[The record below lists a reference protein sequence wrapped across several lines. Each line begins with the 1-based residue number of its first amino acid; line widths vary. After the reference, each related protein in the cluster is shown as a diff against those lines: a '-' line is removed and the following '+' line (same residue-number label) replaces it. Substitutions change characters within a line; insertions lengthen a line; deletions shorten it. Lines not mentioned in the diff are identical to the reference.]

1 MPAHHQR
8 SKALRSLISL
18 PRTMRGYVLIGSL
31 AAMAVLSTL
40 GYVVV
45 QDRMQESR
53 QEAAELAGTMGAQ
66 FKQALRALIAREG
79 TGLPTGTFTGVNWL
93 KDSGSCAGATGSAR
107 YLPCEFPALLPLGLS
122 YRTTVTSAAGVVT
135 TTVTFGTPRVGGN
148 THPTLAGRVVS
159 AINGTS
165 ADYSTPATQTYYAAT
180 NNVTTGAI
188 SMVVTNSQENLE
200 FVKVDGSSTISGDH
214 NWNNFSISNLRS
226 LVVNGAVSAATVSAT
241 SINAT
246 SINAG
251 TVTTS
256 RTTDGDNN
264 GYYSDLDGTTRLNY
278 ANINLVRLSN
288 NYVAGGG
295 CSTKQVGTTNTGEFL
310 SCVSGVWTKAG
321 GMTISSAGSNSNGQ
335 WRIWSDGYKEMWST
349 STFTLRSQQTRT
361 HSFPQRFSQTPIVT
375 VMDVR
380 RVDSLLNVSL
390 RSTPTTSTFRA
401 TNSGGCCTKTYMW
414 KASGY

>member
-1 MPAHHQR
+1 MRTYRQR
-8 SKALRSLISL
+8 SKARTALSSL
-18 PRTMRGYVLIGSL
+18 PRAMRGYVLIGSL

-40 GYVVV
+40 GYIVV

-135 TTVTFGTPRVGGN
+135 ATVTFGTPSVGGN

-180 NNVTTGAI
+180 NNLTTGAI

-200 FVKVDGSSTISGDH
+200 FVKVDGTSTISGNHD
-214 NWNNFSISNLRS
+214 WNNFSISNLRN
-226 LVVNGAVSAATVSAT
+226 LGVNGTVTATAV
-241 SINAT
+241 
-246 SINAG
+246 NAG
-251 TVTTS
+251 TVTSSTLSATSGSVGTLSATNATVSGTLDATRARSS
-256 RTTDGDNN
+256 RTPTSS
-264 GYYSDLDGTTRLNY
+264 SDLANKAYVDSVAGNSLTRSGFYNYTTTSSSTTTRSIGSHFYCSISAFMNPDD
-278 ANINLVRLSN
+278 NGRCQLSVN
-288 NYVAGGG
+288 NNALDKPTWSVTYRGGG
-295 CSTKQVGTTNTGEFL
+295 G
-310 SCVSGVWTKAG
+310 
-321 GMTISSAGSNSNGQ
+321 
-335 WRIWSDGYKEMWST
+335 D
-349 STFTLRSQQTRT
+349 
-361 HSFPQRFSQTPIVT
+361 T
-375 VMDVR
+375 VIC
-380 RVDSLLNVSL
+380 NVMCL
-390 RSTPTTSTFRA
+390 D
-401 TNSGGCCTKTYMW
+401 
-414 KASGY
+414 